1 MEYARWDLK
10 LGKTDK
16 DGISE
21 REHLEVV
28 KKTTGKTPLALV
40 PPTDFPKDLEH
51 VWIAFL
57 ELSERR
63 GYSQVGPLPITYS
76 DIFHYK
82 EVTGNQI
89 DPNEVSTILELD
101 RIYMKVAN
109 G

>member
-1 MEYARWDLK
+1 MK

-16 DGISE
+16 DGITE

-28 KKTTGKTPLALV
+28 KKTTNKLPKALI
-40 PPTDFPKDLEH
+40 PPTEFPEDIGHIWL
-51 VWIAFL
+51 IFL

-63 GYSQVGPLPITYS
+63 GYSQVGSLPITYS

-82 EVTGNQI
+82 EVTGTPI
-89 DPNEVSTILELD
+89 SPNEVKTILELD